1 MEDKYGSQGLTVVG
15 VTSEGESQTEPWVES
30 KGARYAYAYD
40 RGGKLKNAL
49 GVTGIPNAVLVDPSG
64 TILWQGHPSSLTN
77 ELVEQAIKG
86 SIETPIYE
94 WGGSAKGIK
103 KAFLKGDFAK
113 ALKEADKLAEEEEL
127 GTEIGTMLRKM
138 VADRVASFEADLE
151 RGDVLKAYDGA
162 KAISSGI
169 KGLPEEERI
178 SAMLKKISKDKDLKS
193 ALKAQ
198 TKLNEIMALE
208 LRRKKDCDESIKQL
222 EKLMKGFEGTR
233 TGDLIGEGLKSVQIT
248 KGKMKR

>member
-1 MEDKYGSQGLTVVG
+1 MGLSIVG

-40 RGGKLKNAL
+40 RGGKLQKAL
-49 GVTGIPNAVLVDPSG
+49 GVSGIPNAVLVDPSG

-77 ELVEQAIKG
+77 ALVEEAIKG
-86 SIETPIYE
+86 SITTPVYE

-103 KAFLKGDFAK
+103 KAFLKGNFAK
-113 ALKEADKLAEEEEL
+113 ALKEADKLAEDEEL
-127 GTEIGTMLRKM
+127 GTEIGVMLRKM
-138 VADRVASFEADLE
+138 VADRVASYEADLE

-162 KAISSGI
+162 KALASGI

-178 SAMLKKISKDKDLKS
+178 SALLKAISKDKAHKA

-198 TKLNEIMALE
+198 TKLIEISALE

-233 TGDLIGEGLKSVQIT
+233 TGDLIGEVLKSVQVK
-248 KGKMKR
+248 KGKMAR